1 MKRIKFPWVMQPAV
15 ALFLVFFA
23 STSWASADR
32 SPLEVIQSGT
42 DRAIEI
48 LRSAQTGKAPTLYE
62 RRAEILSIVDEYFNF
77 DEMAM
82 RALGRPWREQSLSN
96 REEFVRLFKRLLF
109 NTYVDRVQTY
119 TMGDE
124 KVVYDSEEIR
134 GRHALVRTR
143 ILNYRST
150 TVEVNYH
157 LRLDDD
163 GWRVF
168 DVNVEGISLVNN
180 FRSQFASILANR
192 TFEQLLHMMR
202 ERVERDTA

>member
-1 MKRIKFPWVMQPAV
+1 MKQKRLRFPIRSGVV
-15 ALFLVFFA
+15 LFLLLFA
-23 STSWASADR
+23 STSWAGADR

-48 LRSAQTGKAPTLYE
+48 LRSAQTGKAPTLRE
-62 RRAEILSIVDEYFNF
+62 RRAEILSVVDEYFNF
-77 DEMAM
+77 NEMAM

-96 REEFVRLFKRLLF
+96 REEFVALFKRLLF

-124 KVVYDSEEIR
+124 EVVYDSEEIR

-143 ILNYRST
+143 ILNYRSS
-150 TVEVNYH
+150 TVDVNYL
-157 LRLDDD
+157 LRLDDT
-163 GWRVF
+163 GWRVY

-180 FRSQFASILANR
+180 YRSQFASILANR
-192 TFEQLLHMMR
+192 SFEQLLQMMR
-202 ERVERDTA
+202 ERVERGTA